1 MEILGLIFIVVGA
14 LIALVYSIILIVK
27 AFQTSVWWGLGYI
40 FVPFVALVFII
51 MHWEVAK
58 KPFLMGLICIPFFIV
73 GIMLS
78 PEMAA
83 AS

>member
-83 AS
+83 AG